1 MLAGYLQNGE
11 VLVMKH
17 AMVKWHKE
25 ADKLGLQYRLANFV
39 HDEWQSICYGSK
51 EDAERLARLQRE
63 AIEWAGR
70 ELGVRCPLAGA
81 STIGKT
87 WLDTH

>member
-17 AMVKWHKE
+17 AMIKWHKDCKDE
-25 ADKLGLQYRLANFV
+25 GHDFRLANFV
-39 HDEWQSICYGSK
+39 HDEWQTIVRGNR
-51 EDAERLARLQRE
+51 EIAERVAALQRN

-81 STIGKT
+81 SNIGKT